1 MRCLANTAFGLES
14 ALKKELSDLNLNPE
28 GAHDGQVFFEADFK
42 AMMRANLYLR
52 TAEHVYIVLTEK
64 TLTTFDDLFETVKA
78 VPFHP
83 WFGADANII
92 VTAKAKKSTLMSER
106 SLQSLTKKA
115 VIESFKAHTSHAHF
129 PETGPKIHLRA
140 SIHHDVFRLDL
151 DTSGDALHRR
161 GYRLEAGEAPL
172 KETLAAGLCLI
183 ARYQGSQ
190 PLIDPFCGS
199 GTILIE
205 AAMIARNIPPG
216 LSRSFA
222 FEVFHPFD
230 LTTYQAVKK
239 AAYQAIDLDK
249 EVVIEGRDMDPKVL
263 MKAKANAERAGVDED
278 IQFHEVR
285 FEMSKID
292 NVPSYLITN
301 PPCDERLMSAREIDA
316 LYQSIGRTF
325 KRLSK
330 VDRYVLSSV
339 SGTEQK
345 LGLAPSQTRVLF
357 NGPIKARYY
366 QFFHES

>member
-1 MRCLANTAFGLES
+1 MRCLSNTAFGLES
-14 ALKKELSDLNLNPE
+14 ALKKELSDLNLTPE
-28 GAHDGQVFFEADFK
+28 GAHDGQVFFEADFEQV
-42 AMMRANLYLR
+42 MRANLYLR
-52 TAEHVYIVLTEK
+52 TAEHVYIVLAEK
-64 TLTTFDDLFETVKA
+64 ALTTFDELFETVKA
-78 VPFHP
+78 IPFDS
-83 WFGADANII
+83 WFGADAQII

-115 VIESFKAHTSHAHF
+115 VIESFKAHTHHTHF

-140 SIHHDVFRLDL
+140 SIHNDVFRLDL

-161 GYRLEAGEAPL
+161 GYRLEAGDAPL

-183 ARYQGSQ
+183 ARYQGHR

-222 FEVFHPFD
+222 FESFLPFD
-230 LTTYQAVKK
+230 SKTYHAVKK

-249 EVVIEGRDMDPKVL
+249 AVVIEGRDMDPKVL
-263 MKAKANAERAGVDED
+263 MKARANAERAGVDED
-278 IQFHEVR
+278 IAFNEVR
-285 FEMSKID
+285 FEMSKIE
-292 NVPSYLITN
+292 NIPSHLITN
-301 PPCDERLMSAREIDA
+301 PPYDERLMSRREIDA
-316 LYQSIGRTF
+316 LYQAIGRTF
-325 KRLSK
+325 KRLTD
-330 VDRYVLSSV
+330 VDRYLLSSV

-345 LGLAPSQTRVLF
+345 LNLKPSQTRVLF